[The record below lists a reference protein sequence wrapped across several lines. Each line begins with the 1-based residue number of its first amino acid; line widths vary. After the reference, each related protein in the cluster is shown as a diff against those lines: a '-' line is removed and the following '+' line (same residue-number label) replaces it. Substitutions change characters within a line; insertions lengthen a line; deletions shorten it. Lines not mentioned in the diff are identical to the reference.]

1 MSIFY
6 KAPRLGQFG
15 DTFTMYKFRT
25 MVKNADKMGGS
36 STADDDP
43 RVTKIGRF
51 LRKTKLDE
59 LPQLLN
65 ILQGEMKLIGW
76 RPEAVEYRDTF
87 SFEILKTKP
96 GIVGIAQLWDFDEGA
111 MLAGK
116 EDPDQFYRDHILPG
130 KRSLELYYV
139 NNQNIWLDLWILLQ
153 ITKRLLR
160 LPVGRFSK
168 WCIKLGRLT
177 LPPILA
183 SST

>member
-1 MSIFY
+1 MSLLY
-6 KAPRLGQFG
+6 KATRLGRHG

-43 RVTKIGRF
+43 RITRAGRF

-65 ILQGEMKLIGW
+65 VLRGEMALVGW

-87 SFEILKTKP
+87 PAEILATKP

-139 NNQNIWLDLWILLQ
+139 NNQNIWLDSWILLQ
-153 ITKRLLR
+153 IIGKMLR
-160 LPVGRFSK
+160 LPVARFSR
-168 WCIKLGRLT
+168 WCIRRGHLT

-183 SST
+183 PST